1 MSEVVRAR
9 NIQKAYVDQKKTSE
23 ELLEE
28 EVAKF
33 HKLAVKEVKK
43 IVPTIESAIES
54 SNMKM
59 IKDSTSA
66 IPQLLSIQ
74 PPINILTIDPDKEL
88 DIQLIL
94 PINY

>member
-1 MSEVVRAR
+1 
-9 NIQKAYVDQKKTSE
+9 
-23 ELLEE
+23 
-28 EVAKF
+28 
-33 HKLAVKEVKK
+33 
-43 IVPTIESAIES
+43 
-54 SNMKM
+54 MKM